1 MSKRVAI
8 IADAVEHLG
17 PDLAIKL
24 AQRNHNLVLGG
35 ATESLL
41 ERLEELGAGVEVVK
55 DVSCCADLTRPDAV
69 QSLIDTAREFFGG
82 FNSAFI
88 RPGAHI
94 MGDIFAATE
103 EDLQGCFEG
112 NMLSTFY
119 ALKALLPALI
129 DQGKGGQILIC
140 SSATGIKP
148 YPNAFAYTATRA
160 GAIMLMRNAAQN
172 AAPHGI
178 TVNSLGT
185 MFLNYPGFLDNTGCR
200 DPEVLAR
207 VCDNIPA
214 GRLGEPDE
222 AAHIAA
228 SLLDGES
235 NYING
240 EFFSV
245 SGGWTST

>member
-1 MSKRVAI
+1 MNRRVAI

-24 AQRNHNLVLGG
+24 AQRGHDLVLGG
-35 ATESLL
+35 AAEGLVDKLTS
-41 ERLEELGAGVEVVK
+41 LGASVKVVN
-55 DVSCCADLTRPDAV
+55 DVCSGADLVRPDAV
-69 QSLIDTAREFFGG
+69 QSLIDNAVTAYGG

-88 RPGAHI
+88 RPGVHI
-94 MGDIFAATE
+94 MGDIFSATAQ
-103 EDLQGCFEG
+103 DMQGAFEG

-119 ALKALLPALI
+119 ALKALVPALI
-129 DQGKGGQILIC
+129 EQGKGGQILIC

-148 YPNAFAYTATRA
+148 YTNAFAYTATRS
-160 GAIMLMRNAAQN
+160 GAIMLVRNAAQT

-185 MFLNYPGFLDNTGCR
+185 MFLDYPGFLDNTGCR
-200 DPEVLAR
+200 DPQVLEQ
-207 VCDNIPA
+207 VCSNIPVR
-214 GRLGEPDE
+214 RLGAPAE

-228 SLLDGES
+228 SLLDGEA
-235 NYING
+235 NYMNG
-240 EFFSV
+240 EFFSI